1 MVWDAS
7 QARHAACKC
16 GLSVAKSSLQRAH
29 ARSLQCRCMQ
39 VVDRLQGDVPV
50 LVSGKTWE
58 DTAEELDDLLLGD
71 AEVW

>member
-1 MVWDAS
+1 
-7 QARHAACKC
+7 
-16 GLSVAKSSLQRAH
+16 
-29 ARSLQCRCMQ
+29 MQ
-39 VVDRLQGDVPV
+39 VVDRLQGNVPV